1 MKLNKKFYLKSFNKL
16 IKIFNTII
24 LKTKKVTK
32 IPIIKLKMKIILKKK
47 INKLDIKELNHK
59 IKKYKKIFK

>member
-1 MKLNKKFYLKSFNKL
+1 
-16 IKIFNTII
+16 
-24 LKTKKVTK
+24 
-32 IPIIKLKMKIILKKK
+32 MKIILKKK